1 MKKLYLSIVF
11 LLLTGQIFPQGVP
24 DALRLTEPGLGVS
37 ARALGMGNSFV
48 GLSDDASAMYF
59 NPAGLGLIK
68 KLEISGGLDYYR
80 FSNKATFFRNET
92 DYSNSSTQLNQMSFV
107 FPFPTMRGSL
117 VFGLSYNNIK
127 NFTGA
132 LKFDGFN
139 PGNNSMI
146 QTLEDTD
153 YGFEDYSIPYW
164 LYLSDDDGYVS
175 AIKGKLNQSGEVIQ
189 SGSINNWVLSLATE
203 VYPNLFIGGSL
214 SIISGEYNYSRD
226 YYEDD
231 YQGIY
236 SNVETAPGQAGSKAF
251 QTFYMNSMI
260 NWELSGWDL
269 KVGLLYQLKKLGRFG
284 LSIQFP
290 KDYTIKEKFDIDAY
304 SVFGT
309 SLGRVDLP
317 SDIRNN
323 NSDKVEYD
331 IVTPFVLSGGGSINF
346 KGLIASAEVSLIDY
360 TQSEFKNPKGIAA
373 QSIANMN
380 KSIKNSLRATA
391 NFNLGLEYTIPTVGL
406 RLRTGYILQP
416 SPYKDDPSDFNKN
429 YITGGAGFLID
440 ETISVD
446 IGYAHGWWK
455 DYGDNYGYNV
465 SRTLQKVSVDKIL
478 LSFSHRF

>member
-11 LLLTGQIFPQGVP
+11 LLLTGQVFPQGVP

-80 FSNKATFFRNET
+80 FSNNATFFRNET

-153 YGFEDYSIPYW
+153 YDFEHYSIPFGLW
-164 LYLSDDDGYVS
+164 LSDDNGKVNT
-175 AIKGKLNQSGEVIQ
+175 IKGKLNQSGEVIQ

-236 SNVETAPGQAGSKAF
+236 SNVETAHDHPESKSF

>member
-80 FSNKATFFRNET
+80 FSNKASFFRNET

-153 YGFEDYSIPYW
+153 YGFEDYSIPFG
-164 LYLSDDDGYVS
+164 LYLSDDNGKVNT
-175 AIKGKLNQSGEVIQ
+175 IKGKLNQSGEVIQ

-236 SNVETAPGQAGSKAF
+236 SNVETAHNYPESKSF

-260 NWELSGWDL
+260 N
-269 KVGLLYQLKKLGRFG
+269 
-284 LSIQFP
+284 
-290 KDYTIKEKFDIDAY
+290 
-304 SVFGT
+304 
-309 SLGRVDLP
+309 
-317 SDIRNN
+317 
-323 NSDKVEYD
+323 
-331 IVTPFVLSGGGSINF
+331 
-346 KGLIASAEVSLIDY
+346 
-360 TQSEFKNPKGIAA
+360 
-373 QSIANMN
+373 
-380 KSIKNSLRATA
+380 
-391 NFNLGLEYTIPTVGL
+391 
-406 RLRTGYILQP
+406 
-416 SPYKDDPSDFNKN
+416 
-429 YITGGAGFLID
+429 
-440 ETISVD
+440 
-446 IGYAHGWWK
+446 
-455 DYGDNYGYNV
+455 
-465 SRTLQKVSVDKIL
+465 
-478 LSFSHRF
+478 